1 MKKLDNKQ
9 KLIWDCSAQ
18 ADLPPLPNKEDVW
31 LRLVQHMEISD
42 RETGT
47 DLDRQE
53 INPPGK
59 DIWTLVKPR
68 LNYAIALGLALV
80 FILPVAYES
89 FTTETLLTKTAE
101 YQTAHL
107 PDGSSVSLNSESKIR
122 YNQDF
127 STNHRTL
134 ALIGEAYFDVIKG
147 SAPFIIN
154 TEYGQVTVVGTSFN
168 VRTREDGFEV
178 GVNEGRVDVSSE
190 TSSVQLQKGQV
201 LRGTSMFSKK
211 DIHDVSHA
219 DYPDW
224 MNQKLYCDH
233 TPLSEVCSEIERT
246 FGISI
251 EFSDPSLNDIT
262 VTGVIDAQDLKTVLS
277 TVSLLTQH
285 EFKLDGDTCT
295 II

>member
-9 KLIWDCSAQ
+9 KLIWDHSAQ
-18 ADLPPLPNKEDVW
+18 IDLPPLPNKEDIW

-47 DLDRQE
+47 NQDRQE
-53 INPPGK
+53 VNLSEQ

-68 LNYAIALGLALV
+68 LNYAIALGLALI

-89 FTTETLLTKTAE
+89 FTTDTLLTRTAE

-107 PDGSSVSLNSESKIR
+107 PDGSTVSLNSESRIR
-122 YNQDF
+122 YNKNF

-134 ALIGEAYFDVIKG
+134 VLSGEAYFDVIKG

-154 TEYGQVTVVGTSFN
+154 TQYGQVTVIGTSFN

-178 GVNEGRVDVSSE
+178 GVNEGHVVISNE
-190 TSSVQLQKGQV
+190 TSSVQLQKGQL
-201 LRGTSMFSKK
+201 LRGTSAFSKE
-211 DIHDVSHA
+211 DIHNVSHA
-219 DYPDW
+219 NYPDW

-233 TPLSEVCSEIERT
+233 TPLSEVCAEIERT

-251 EFSDPSLNDIT
+251 EFSNPSLKDIT
-262 VTGVIDAQDLKTVLS
+262 VTGVIDAQDLNTVLS

>member
-9 KLIWDCSAQ
+9 KLIWDHSNQAQ
-18 ADLPPLPNKEDVW
+18 PDFLFVGKGRQVS
-31 LRLVQHMEISD
+31 LVQHMEISD

-47 DLDRQE
+47 DQDRQE
-53 INPPGK
+53 VNPPGQ

-80 FILPVAYES
+80 FIVPVAYES

-134 ALIGEAYFDVIKG
+134 ALSGEAYFDVIKG

-190 TSSVQLQKGQV
+190 TIFPGTDIKRCPYYSNLTVFRINDKGSRSFYYV
-201 LRGTSMFSKK
+201 EIGFSAEGKSTM
-211 DIHDVSHA
+211 IRTEILVI
-219 DYPDW
+219 PD
-224 MNQKLYCDH
+224 LA
-233 TPLSEVCSEIERT
+233 
-246 FGISI
+246 F
-251 EFSDPSLNDIT
+251 
-262 VTGVIDAQDLKTVLS
+262 
-277 TVSLLTQH
+277 
-285 EFKLDGDTCT
+285 
-295 II
+295 